1 MVSSALLR
9 RQYQEGPF
17 WSLVKLATGRVLFQ
31 TPGIYRN
38 MAKGKWRVL
47 GHAPCTCIRHRLA
60 CGDDYAGARC
70 IPWMLGLSP
79 Q

>member
-38 MAKGKWRVL
+38 MAKGKWQV
-47 GHAPCTCIRHRLA
+47 
-60 CGDDYAGARC
+60 
-70 IPWMLGLSP
+70 LGLSP